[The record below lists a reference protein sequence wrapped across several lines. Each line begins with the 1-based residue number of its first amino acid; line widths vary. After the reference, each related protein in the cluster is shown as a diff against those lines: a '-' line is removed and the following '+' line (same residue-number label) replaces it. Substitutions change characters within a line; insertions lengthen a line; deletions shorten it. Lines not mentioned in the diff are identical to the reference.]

1 MLWSSACARE
11 DEEGVANGLQASM
24 QLGDKCTTLPH
35 KCAREKRKERKRRGP
50 HRYRQEEENR
60 IVTEILSSEL
70 EPPGEGERPRGG
82 SYWLLL
88 LAEVR
93 KKQ

>member
-1 MLWSSACARE
+1 MLA
-11 DEEGVANGLQASM
+11 
-24 QLGDKCTTLPH
+24 LGDKCTTLPH

-70 EPPGEGERPRGG
+70 EPPVRGSLRGEAKRTKLYP
-82 SYWLLL
+82 S
-88 LAEVR
+88 AEEEHNENVDASASISSSGPVATS
-93 KKQ
+93 KG